1 MKKSSSPGTTEGR
14 KQHVKAFSQRR
25 RHPMAALVL
34 LLMALLATGGIYAA
48 ASTANEAQAQ
58 TSSFTAN
65 DVEEGSKLFVA
76 NCASCHGVGATGSDA
91 APSLV
96 GVGAASVDFQVGTGR
111 MPMQMD
117 GPQAPVK
124 PVQFTEEQISQLAAY
139 VASLGAGPAIPSEEL
154 VDASDGDTSAG
165 GELFRVNCAMCHNA
179 AAAGGAL
186 TRGKWAPAI
195 EGTSGKHI
203 YEAMVT
209 GPQNMPVFNDAN
221 ITPEDKQDIIAFL
234 DTINDQ
240 GSPGGADL
248 GSLGP
253 VSEGL
258 FIWVAG
264 LGVIIA
270 FTVWLTSRSS

>member
-1 MKKSSSPGTTEGR
+1 MK
-14 KQHVKAFSQRR
+14 ALSQRR
-25 RHPMAALVL
+25 RHPLAAIAL
-34 LLMALLATGGIYAA
+34 LLMALLMVGAIYSA
-48 ASTANEAQAQ
+48 ASSANQAQAQ
-58 TSSFTAN
+58 TESFSAN
-65 DVEEGSKLFVA
+65 DAEEGEKLFAA
-76 NCASCHGVGATGSDA
+76 NCASCHGLGASGSSA
-91 APSLV
+91 GPSLV
-96 GVGAASVDFQVGTGR
+96 GVGAASVDFQVGSGR
-111 MPMQMD
+111 MPLQMD
-117 GPQAPVK
+117 GPQAQVK
-124 PVQFTEEQISQLAAY
+124 PVQFTEEQTRQLAAY
-139 VASLGAGPAIPSEEL
+139 VATLGAGPAIPDEEIL
-154 VDASDGDTSAG
+154 DASEGDPANG

-186 TRGKWAPAI
+186 TRGKFAPSL
-195 EGTSGKHI
+195 EGSSEKHI

-221 ITPEDKQDIIAFL
+221 ISPEDKRDVIAFL
-234 DTINDQ
+234 KTIEEQ

-264 LGVIIA
+264 LGVVIA

>member
-1 MKKSSSPGTTEGR
+1 MKNPGTARTTKGR
-14 KQHVKAFSQRR
+14 NHSVKALSQKR
-25 RHPMAALVL
+25 RHPLAAFAL
-34 LLMALLATGGIYAA
+34 LLMALLVTGGIYAA
-48 ASTANEAQAQ
+48 ASTANRAQAQ
-58 TSSFTAN
+58 TTTFTAN
-65 DVEEGSKLFVA
+65 DVEEGGKLFSA
-76 NCASCHGVGATGSDA
+76 NCASCHGMGATGSEA
-91 APSLV
+91 APTLV

-111 MPMQMD
+111 MPLQAD
-117 GPQAPVK
+117 GPQAPAK

-139 VASLGAGPAIPSEEL
+139 VASLGAGPGIPSDESL
-154 VDASDGDTSAG
+154 RASEGDPSKG

-186 TRGKWAPAI
+186 TRGKYAPAI
-195 EGTSGKHI
+195 HGTSPKHV

-221 ITPEDKQDIIAFL
+221 ILPEDKQDIIAFL
-234 DTINDQ
+234 DTIEAQ